1 MPAVGQTYSRPAQG
15 SLINS
20 LINQFISELKKE
32 DFDLWY
38 VDNDLRTTKNDFSGS
53 FSSPIYWYDD
63 HCFYYCKKWCGTID
77 WGSMRLNPIF

>member
-38 VDNDLRTTKNDFSGS
+38 VDNDVKDV
-53 FSSPIYWYDD
+53 Y
-63 HCFYYCKKWCGTID
+63 
-77 WGSMRLNPIF
+77 